1 MILPTEKALERLFS
15 VHRFDYVLNAA
26 ACTAVD
32 QAEEDEIGAFQVN
45 DLGAGL
51 LAECCRD
58 SGSQLI
64 HFSTD
69 YVFDGAA
76 EVSYVESAPTHPVS
90 AYGRSKLA
98 GEYRVLLACR
108 TH

>member
-1 MILPTEKALERLFS
+1 MRS
-15 VHRFDYVLNAA
+15 
-26 ACTAVD
+26 
-32 QAEEDEIGAFQVN
+32 GAFQVN

-76 EVSYVESAPTHPVS
+76 EVGYVESAPTHPVS

-98 GEYRVLLACR
+98 GEYRVLLWPVR